1 LGAQDHQDIPFEQVV
16 ELVQPARS
24 RAHTPLFQV
33 MFTWQNAPQGGL
45 RLPGLTLASAGPAAH
60 TTAKFDLAL
69 TLQEAGGRI
78 AGSVTYATSLFS
90 EATVERYLGYLRRV
104 LQAMAADETLTLDRL
119 PLLPA
124 DERARMVEEWNA
136 TGAEY
141 PVESCIHE
149 LFEAQV
155 ERTPGAI
162 AVVHEDVGLTY
173 AELNARANRLA
184 HHLRERGVGPDSRV
198 AVCVERGLEM
208 AVGLMAVLKAG
219 GAYVP
224 LDPAYPHDRLRYML
238 RSSAPIALLTQ
249 SRLAGLMDSLADGL
263 DVPVMHLD
271 GGAAEW
277 AGQPETNPE
286 RGELTPDHLMYVI
299 YTSGSTGLPKGVMN
313 QHRCVV
319 NRLAWGQRTWELQP
333 GESVLQNASFS
344 FDVSVRELF
353 WPLMAGGRVVMLP
366 PEGARDPGCLVET
379 IRRERVRVACFV
391 PSMLQ
396 IFLEHP
402 DAEHCTGLRRV
413 VCSGE
418 ALPAAVARRFH
429 ERLPGVA
436 LDNVYGPSEAATA
449 LASPGCRADD
459 SRGTVPIGRPISNT
473 RVYVLDAAGEP
484 VPAGV
489 TGELFIGGAGV
500 ARGYLDRPD
509 LTAERFVADPF
520 SGEPGARLYR
530 TGDLARWLPDGTVEF
545 LGRNDF
551 QVKLRGFRIELGEI
565 EARLAQ
571 HAAVREAV
579 VLVREDVPG
588 DERLVAYYLAA
599 EAVETDALRA
609 YLSANLPEYMV
620 PAAFVWMEAMPLTP
634 NGKTD
639 RKALPAPE
647 GGAFGAREY
656 EAPVGAVETALAGIW
671 AEVLGVEQVGRQDS
685 FFELG
690 GHSLR
695 AVRVVSRVRQDLGIE
710 VALGDLFLRPVLA
723 DFARG
728 LETAAR
734 ADLPAIVQAERGERV
749 ALSFAQQR
757 LWFLER
763 MGELGATYHMPT
775 RLRLKG
781 VLDRAAL
788 GRALD
793 RIVARHEALR
803 TVFAEVDGEPVQVIT
818 PAEDSRFAL
827 LDFDLSGH
835 AEPETELRRVMAGES
850 APFDLAQGPLVR
862 GRLVRMGEDDHVLA
876 VTMHHIVSDGWSMGV
891 LTHELS
897 SLYGAF
903 LRGEADPL
911 PALPV
916 QYADYAAW
924 QRKWVDGDILQ
935 QQADYWKTTLA
946 GAPDVLELPADRP
959 RPARPDH
966 AGAAVGLVLDEELTA
981 GLKALSQRH
990 GTTLYMTLLAGW
1002 AAVLGRLANQ
1012 TDVVIG
1018 TPTANRGRREIEG
1031 LIGFFVNTLAL
1042 RMDLADASVAEL
1054 LGQVKERTLGAQQH
1068 QDIPFEQV
1076 VDLVQPA
1083 RSMSHTPLFQVLF
1096 AWQNA
1101 GQGGLELPG
1110 LTLASAGAAAN
1121 VTAKFDLSLT
1131 LQEAGDRIVGGVE
1144 YATSLFERGTIER
1157 YLGYLRLV
1165 LQAMAADEL
1174 QSVARLP
1181 LLPAAERTQVV
1192 ETFNATTADFPADTS
1207 VHALFEAQ
1215 AERTPG
1221 AIAVVHE
1228 DVELTY
1234 AELNAR
1240 ANRLAHHLR
1249 ERGVG
1254 PDTRV
1259 AVLVPRSAE
1268 LVIAELAVL
1277 KAGAAYVPVDPAF
1290 PAERIAF
1297 MVADSASPVV
1307 LGRTADDLPELGVER
1322 IDVDALPEGATGN
1335 PCVPVD
1341 GGAAA
1346 YVMYT
1351 SGSTGAPKGVVVP
1364 HRAIA
1369 RLVINNGYARFGAE
1383 DRVAFAANP
1392 AFDATTMEV
1401 WAPLLNGGRVVVI
1414 DQDTLLDP
1422 RRFCEA
1428 LLTYGVDVL
1437 WLTVG
1442 LFNQYVEDLKP
1453 ALPRLRYLI
1462 VGGDALDPRIIA
1474 RVLEG
1479 HAPKHLLNGYG
1490 PTETTTFAIT
1500 HEITSVA
1507 EGARSIPLGRPIAN
1521 TQIYILDGQGAPVP
1535 VGVAGEIHIGGAGV
1549 ALGYLNQPEL
1559 TAGRFI

>member
-1 LGAQDHQDIPFEQVV
+1 IANTQIYILDGQGAP
-16 ELVQPARS
+16 
-24 RAHTPLFQV
+24 
-33 MFTWQNAPQGGL
+33 
-45 RLPGLTLASAGPAAH
+45 
-60 TTAKFDLAL
+60 
-69 TLQEAGGRI
+69 
-78 AGSVTYATSLFS
+78 
-90 EATVERYLGYLRRV
+90 
-104 LQAMAADETLTLDRL
+104 
-119 PLLPA
+119 
-124 DERARMVEEWNA
+124 
-136 TGAEY
+136 
-141 PVESCIHE
+141 
-149 LFEAQV
+149 
-155 ERTPGAI
+155 
-162 AVVHEDVGLTY
+162 
-173 AELNARANRLA
+173 
-184 HHLRERGVGPDSRV
+184 
-198 AVCVERGLEM
+198 
-208 AVGLMAVLKAG
+208 
-219 GAYVP
+219 
-224 LDPAYPHDRLRYML
+224 
-238 RSSAPIALLTQ
+238 
-249 SRLAGLMDSLADGL
+249 
-263 DVPVMHLD
+263 VPV
-271 GGAAEW
+271 
-277 AGQPETNPE
+277 
-286 RGELTPDHLMYVI
+286 
-299 YTSGSTGLPKGVMN
+299 
-313 QHRCVV
+313 
-319 NRLAWGQRTWELQP
+319 
-333 GESVLQNASFS
+333 
-344 FDVSVRELF
+344 
-353 WPLMAGGRVVMLP
+353 
-366 PEGARDPGCLVET
+366 
-379 IRRERVRVACFV
+379 
-391 PSMLQ
+391 
-396 IFLEHP
+396 
-402 DAEHCTGLRRV
+402 
-413 VCSGE
+413 
-418 ALPAAVARRFH
+418 
-429 ERLPGVA
+429 GVA
-436 LDNVYGPSEAATA
+436 
-449 LASPGCRADD
+449 
-459 SRGTVPIGRPISNT
+459 
-473 RVYVLDAAGEP
+473 GEIH
-484 VPAGV
+484 
-489 TGELFIGGAGV
+489 IGGAGV
-500 ARGYLDRPD
+500 ALGYLNQPE
-509 LTAERFVADPF
+509 LTAGRFIEDPF
-520 SGEPGARLYR
+520 HGGRMYR
-530 TGDLARWLPDGTVEF
+530 TGDLGRWLPDGTVEF

-565 EARLAQ
+565 EARLAE
-571 HAAVREAV
+571 HPEVREVV
-579 VLVREDVPG
+579 VLAREDAPG
-588 DERLVAYYLAA
+588 DKRLAAYYVSA
-599 EAVETDALRA
+599 EALDAEALRA
-609 YLSANLPEYMV
+609 HLSANLPGYMV
-620 PAAFVWMEAMPLTP
+620 PAAYVWMEAMPLTP
-634 NGKTD
+634 NGKVN

-647 GGAFGAREY
+647 GDAFATRVY
-656 EAPVGAVETALAGIW
+656 EAPLGEIETALAAIW
-671 AEVLGVEQVGRQDS
+671 AEVLGVDQVGRQDS

-710 VALGDLFLRPVLA
+710 VALGDLFLHPVLA

-734 ADLPAIVQAERGERV
+734 ADLPAIVPAERGSQV

-757 LWFLER
+757 LWFLEQ
-763 MGELGATYHMPT
+763 MGELGTTYHMPT

-781 VLDRAAL
+781 RLERVAL

-818 PAEDSRFAL
+818 PAAESRFAL

-850 APFDLAQGPLVR
+850 APFNLAQGPLIR

-876 VTMHHIVSDGWSMGV
+876 VTMHHIVSDGWSMSV

-897 SLYGAF
+897 TLYGAF
-903 LRGEADPL
+903 LRGDEDPL

-916 QYADYAAW
+916 QYADYSAW
-924 QRKWVDGDILQ
+924 QRKWVDGEVLK

-981 GLKALSQRH
+981 GLRALSQRH

-1002 AAVLGRLANQ
+1002 AAVLGRLSGQ
-1012 TDVVIG
+1012 DDLVIG
-1018 TPTANRGRREIEG
+1018 TPTANRGRKEVEG

-1042 RMDLADASVAEL
+1042 RMDLSDASVAEL
-1054 LGQVKERTLGAQQH
+1054 LGRVKAQSLGAQQH

-1076 VDLVQPA
+1076 VDLVQPT
-1083 RSMSHTPLFQVLF
+1083 RSMAHTPLFQVMF
-1096 AWQNA
+1096 SWHNA
-1101 GQGGLELPG
+1101 AQGGLELPG
-1110 LTLASAGAAAN
+1110 LTLASAGAAGT

-1131 LQEAGDRIVGGVE
+1131 LHEAGDRIVGGLE
-1144 YATSLFERGTIER
+1144 YATALYDAATIER
-1157 YLGYLRLV
+1157 YLGYLHRV
-1165 LQAMAADEL
+1165 LEAMAVDEM

-1181 LLPAAERTQVV
+1181 LLPAAERHQVIG
-1192 ETFNATTADFPADTS
+1192 TFNATAAEFPADTS

-1215 AERTPG
+1215 AERTPD
-1221 AIAVVHE
+1221 AIALVYG
-1228 DVELTY
+1228 DCSLTY
-1234 AELNAR
+1234 AELNTR

-1254 PDTRV
+1254 TDTRV

-1307 LGRTADDLPELGVER
+1307 LGRAADELPQLGVER

-1401 WAPLLNGGRVVVI
+1401 WAPLLNGGRIVVI

-1422 RRFCEA
+1422 QRFCAA
-1428 LLTYGVDVL
+1428 LLTHGVDVL

-1442 LFNQYVEDLKP
+1442 LFNQYVEDLRP